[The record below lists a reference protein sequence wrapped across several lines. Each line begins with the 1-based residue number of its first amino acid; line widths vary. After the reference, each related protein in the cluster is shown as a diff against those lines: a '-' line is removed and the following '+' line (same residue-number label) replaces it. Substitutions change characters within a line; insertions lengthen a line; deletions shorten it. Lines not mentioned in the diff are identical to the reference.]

1 MTERRRWASA
11 ALLAGLVVAV
21 VRRWVSW
28 GRDEYSIWPDEPAQL
43 AIARFVGGGTRWN
56 MDDHS
61 VWRPLFGTLLAPAH
75 WFTDDPVTVLHV
87 ALVLNAVLGGLAA
100 VVFVYLARRLTPLTP
115 WWSAAAVVVVLLA
128 PATLFTAEFVF
139 AESLVGVLFLA
150 TLLALM
156 RFHEAPSAARGAIAA
171 AAAAT
176 AFGAHSRMLPLTVV
190 VVAAV
195 GLAAYRRRL
204 SVPAAAVVGA
214 VAVVAVVVVE
224 GYTAYVVDQLWDQ
237 PSTRNSPV
245 GVLEQLG
252 TGAPVLVSLIGQVWY
267 QLVATLGVVVYGV
280 VVLTRRAR
288 TLPGDRLAGDARVVL
303 LATAACVALSV
314 VFMADRW
321 RSDQL
326 VYGRYNDAV
335 VGPLVLV
342 GLAVLFGSIPMQRLV
357 RLAVSTAAATLGLG
371 AVLWVLRR
379 NLFED
384 SNGLEPMIL
393 GLQPFVSTSTSI
405 DVIGISIWA
414 GAITVGLAGLAVITR
429 RGEHPRPAVVLAAVV
444 ALVAVGAS
452 RTSTIIDRD
461 WDDAGNLSAVQQLRS
476 GPLTDGVPVDFHLA
490 PGSTATNRM
499 MLYQFYLPH
508 TEFTVVNGP
517 DDVTSPLVF
526 ARLDAEVFRDQPVRL
541 IWVDPRGSYG
551 LYRR

>member
-1 MTERRRWASA
+1 MTERRRWGSA
-11 ALLAGLVVAV
+11 ALLAGLAVAV
-21 VRRWVSW
+21 VRRRASW

-87 ALVLNAVLGGLAA
+87 ALTLNAVLGGLAA
-100 VVFVYLARRLTPLTP
+100 VVLVYLARRLTPLTP
-115 WWSAAAVVVVLLA
+115 WWSAAAVVVVSLV

-139 AESLVGVLFLA
+139 AESLVGVLFLVA
-150 TLLALM
+150 LLALVC
-156 RFHEAPSAARGAIAA
+156 FHEAPSATRGVIAA
-171 AAAAT
+171 VAAAM
-176 AFGAHSRMLPLTVV
+176 AFGAHSRMLPLTVIV
-190 VVAAV
+190 LGAV
-195 GLAAYRRRL
+195 GLAALRRRV
-204 SVPAAAVVGA
+204 SVPAAVLVGA
-214 VAVVAVVVVE
+214 VTVVTVVLVE
-224 GYTAYVVDQLWDQ
+224 GYTAFIVERLWDQ
-237 PSTRNSPV
+237 PSTRNSPA
-245 GVLEQLG
+245 GVIEQLG
-252 TGAPVLVSLIGQVWY
+252 AGAPVLVSLIGQVWY

-280 VVLTRRAR
+280 VVLAQRAR
-288 TLPGDRLAGDARVVL
+288 SSPDDRLAGDARVVL
-303 LATAACVALSV
+303 VTTAACVALSV

-342 GLAVLFGSIPMQRLV
+342 GLAVLLGSIPLPRLLQV
-357 RLAVSTAAATLGLG
+357 AATAAGTTLGLG
-371 AVLWVLRR
+371 VGLWVLRR
-379 NLFED
+379 DLFED

-405 DVIGISIWA
+405 DVIGISIGA
-414 GAITVGLAGLAVITR
+414 GAITVGLAVIAVIAVR
-429 RGEHPRPAVVLAAVV
+429 REHPRPVLVFAAVV
-444 ALVAVGAS
+444 ALVAVGTS
-452 RTSTIIDRD
+452 RTSTILDRR
-461 WDDAGNLSAVQQLRS
+461 WDDAGSLSAVQQLRR
-476 GPLTDGVPVDFHLA
+476 GPLADGVAVDFHLP

-517 DDVTSPLVF
+517 DDATSPLVF
-526 ARLDAEVFRDQPVRL
+526 ARLDAEAFSDEPVRL